1 MIEEHA
7 VIIAIP
13 SNQPSNATPQ
23 ATVMLERKVACG
35 ICGQKRGCGNATW
48 GKLLGHQTSG
58 FDVENPIGAK
68 VGDSVIVAIEERALL
83 SSIAYMY
90 VLPLLGMVIGA
101 LIVNSLEVHELYVF
115 IGAMLGLVLSLL
127 AVKRYLEAMQSDQ
140 STQSTRH
147 FAAKYP
153 NLKAYQSKILRLD
166 EA

>member
-48 GKLLGHQTSG
+48 GRLLGHQESG

-68 VGDSVIVAIEERALL
+68 VGDNVIVAIEERALL
-83 SSIAYMY
+83 SSIIYMY
-90 VLPLLGMVIGA
+90 VLPLIGMVIGA
-101 LIVNSLEVHELYVF
+101 VIVNSLVVHELYVF
-115 IGAMLGLVLSLL
+115 IGAILGLVLSFQ
-127 AVKRYLEAMQSDQ
+127 AVKRYLIVARGGASSKNMA
-140 STQSTRH
+140 T
-147 FAAKYP
+147 KYMH
-153 NLKAYQSKILRLD
+153 LQDYQSRILRFD
-166 EA
+166 EK